1 MKNVWRYIIAI
12 PIAVFFLAGIN
23 ALSDYLSGTS
33 GFSAANLAAILGFI
47 GAACLVII
55 ATKYGD

>member
-12 PIAVFFLAGIN
+12 PIAVFFLASIN

-33 GFSAANLAAILGFI
+33 GFSAADLAAILGFI
-47 GAACLVII
+47 ALAGLAVIAA
-55 ATKYGD
+55 KYGD